1 MKLTSDQI
9 TRYRGQINLKKI
21 NIQGQIKLRNQ
32 KVLIIGAGGIGSP
45 VALFLAR
52 SGVGSFGIVDFDN
65 IQKSNLHRQILFDQK
80 DIGLKKIFV
89 TKRKIQLVDKNI
101 KVKTYDL
108 KINQKN
114 LKFIIKN
121 YDYIIDGTDNFKSK
135 LNINDECFLQKKI
148 ICWICKSV

>member
-1 MKLTSDQI
+1 MKLTNDQI
-9 TRYRGQINLKKI
+9 ERYRGSNKFKKI
-21 NIQGQIKLRNQ
+21 NIQGQIKLKNQ
-32 KVLIIGAGGIGSP
+32 KVLIIGVGGIGSP
-45 VALFLAR
+45 VALYLAR
-52 SGVGSFGIVDFDN
+52 AGVYEFGIIDFDN

-89 TKRKIQLVDKNI
+89 TKRKIQMIDKKI
-101 KVKTYDL
+101 KIKTYDL

-135 LNINDECFLQKKI
+135 LI
-148 ICWICKSV
+148 